1 MKPFVLSIL
10 LLSFSLTGLSQD
22 SDFNKFSLESQFTVF
37 NSNAVVT
44 PNLKF
49 RYLSESGNVFRTTLN
64 ASYTDLTTEILEVDG
79 DGVGSV
85 QTTNS
90 SFVLGLGYEKHLSID
105 KVSPYIGGSILIG
118 AGKNST
124 YGSRTDAAVFIND
137 FNYNSK
143 INTSYFGV
151 HLFTGVDV
159 TIYKG
164 LFLGTEIGYKF
175 ISLRDKRGEYNTTDA
190 SSTTNS
196 ETTTAIP
203 EKKSKSFSLVN
214 MGVLRVGWK
223 F

>member
-90 SFVLGLGYEKHLSID
+90 SFVLGLGYEKHLSMD

>member
-1 MKPFVLSIL
+1 MKPVVLSIL

-90 SFVLGLGYEKHLSID
+90 SFVLGLGYEKHLSMD

>member
-124 YGSRTDAAVFIND
+124 YGSRTDAEVFIND

-143 INTSYFGV
+143 VNTSYFGI

-175 ISLRDKRGEYNTTDA
+175 ISLKDKRGEYNTTDA

-196 ETTTAIP
+196 ETTAAIP

>member
-1 MKPFVLSIL
+1 MKKTFLSISIL
-10 LLSFSLTGLSQD
+10 AMSLIGISQD
-22 SDFNKFSLESQFTVF
+22 GDFNKFSLESQFSVF
-37 NSNAVVT
+37 NTNTVIT

-49 RYLSESGNVFRTTLN
+49 RYLSESGNVFRTTLQVDYN
-64 ASYTDLTTEILEVDG
+64 DITTEILEVDG

-85 QTTNS
+85 QETNS
-90 SFVLGLGYEKHLSID
+90 TFILGLGYERHLSME
-105 KVSPYIGGSILIG
+105 KVSPYIGGSFLMG
-118 AGKNST
+118 AGTNST
-124 YGSRTDAAVFIND
+124 YGSRTDASVFIND

-143 INTSYFGV
+143 VSTSYFGV

-159 TIYKG
+159 SIYKG

-175 ISLRDKRGEYNTTDA
+175 LSKKDKRGEYNTTDA

-203 EKKSKSFSLVN
+203 ETKSKSFSLVN